1 MRVVKSISL
10 PIDLA
15 QKAEEYPNFSEF
27 VQNCLHHG
35 AKANSARAEKL
46 LKEARRKQFE
56 AEDLIGQIIDS
67 YHNIRNHKD
76 RLIKIRDIIEA
87 GGWLE

>member
-35 AKANSARAEKL
+35 AKANSARSERTLKTVRQKL
-46 LKEARRKQFE
+46 FE
-56 AEDLIGQIIDS
+56 AEDVIGQIIDA
-67 YHNIRNHKD
+67 YHNIRNHKA
-76 RLIKIRDIIEA
+76 RLIKIRDLLEE
-87 GGWLE
+87 GGWVE